1 MHMNIL
7 YNGHTAFAHVI
18 DRAHGPLVRLV
29 MNYIF
34 NAYNVSLKKIKHA
47 LDLLFKMKLI

>member
-18 DRAHGPLVRLV
+18 DRAHGPLVSNELHLQCLQ
-29 MNYIF
+29 
-34 NAYNVSLKKIKHA
+34 SLLKQNKTCS
-47 LDLLFKMKLI
+47 